1 MLSTEFHPG
10 SLEDLSGRQPLTI
23 IAVDAAEPKKDDHD
37 LLLLRELLPHD
48 ESMVLAT
55 LGLPERDLLVLGP
68 LDLFLLIQVSM
79 VNLSLQ
85 EFLQCILKDPL
96 PLSEWPSSLRCP
108 PAISSSL
115 RFLLLV
121 TMAEELS

>member
-1 MLSTEFHPG
+1 
-10 SLEDLSGRQPLTI
+10 
-23 IAVDAAEPKKDDHD
+23 
-37 LLLLRELLPHD
+37 
-48 ESMVLAT
+48 MVLAT

-68 LDLFLLIQVSM
+68 LDPLFLVEVPM

-108 PAISSSL
+108 ACY
-115 RFLLLV
+115 LL
-121 TMAEELS
+121 ELALLDPSNHG